1 MRIVTVL
8 TFAALLAALILCAYA
23 WRAICSSRPRLTVS
37 SQGPTVE
44 RLERLAQ
51 LVSMKV
57 YVADVL
63 TGTGEGCKGAW
74 LIGGDGLI
82 GVDLTRARITEKDEV
97 ARRATIILPQP
108 TVLQSRVDHTRTKT
122 WEVKRTTWVPWS
134 GDQDLLRDQVMVRAQ
149 ELVAHAAAS
158 EENFARARATTEAL
172 VKAFY
177 AEVGWQISVTWEPAK
192 GAATGPAKKRAT
204 ICRLFSDC
212 RPRDFTAP

>member
-1 MRIVTVL
+1 MKNITILTVI
-8 TFAALLAALILCAYA
+8 LAALVTAAVLAMPHF
-23 WRAICSSRPRLTVS
+23 RAIAEPVAVY

-44 RLERLAQ
+44 RLEQLAQ

-63 TGTGEGCKGAW
+63 TGAGDGCKGAW

-82 GVDLTRARITEKDEV
+82 GVDLARARIIEKDE
-97 ARRATIILPQP
+97 AGRRATIVLPQP

-122 WEVKRTTWVPWS
+122 WEEKRTTWVPWS
-134 GDQDLLRDQVMVRAQ
+134 GDQDQLRDQVMLRAQ

-172 VKAFY
+172 AKASY
-177 AEVGWQISVTWEPAK
+177 WEVG
-192 GAATGPAKKRAT
+192 
-204 ICRLFSDC
+204 
-212 RPRDFTAP
+212 